1 MGKVE
6 RRVAN
11 LRVAGEYQEQA
22 VRATVNA
29 QLTKTISVRRD
40 ERSETMMNGLGVGAA

>member
-1 MGKVE
+1 MSTRNK
-6 RRVAN
+6 R
-11 LRVAGEYQEQA
+11 

-29 QLTKTISVRRD
+29 QLTNTISVRRD